1 MAARIPVRRLG
12 QPCLAAFRPRS
23 TYWVTSNRSFTN
35 SSARSAKNDDNKE
48 VDLTNP
54 ILDDYLSKR
63 NPKEKPTR
71 PVPQTGGLSKTGLFK
86 EEFEIPGYRMGMTP
100 AELEALKEENKSR
113 DEERAIETSRRLHA
127 LRLDP
132 LPSARR
138 SYERKLVIRGLRK
151 KREGKTLRLK
161 RTEREMVY
169 KSQDLPTSLKKMTRL
184 MHQIAGKTVEEALIQ
199 LRFSKKRVARDIVKG
214 LQLARD
220 EAIAARGMGLGAAVD
235 AETVAKEDALI
246 EAGKMKK
253 SERSRGYL
261 ADGTRR
267 RGTKEKATVIE
278 LRDGSKKTVT
288 DSTEMYVDQA
298 WASKGPETRSVE
310 FRARG
315 RTNLLHHRSAKFNVL
330 LKEEKTRMRISDE
343 IKKKR
348 ANKPLWVPLPDRP
361 VTTQRQY
368 CLW

>member
-1 MAARIPVRRLG
+1 MSSRIPVRRLG
-12 QPCLAAFRPRS
+12 QSCVATFRPR
-23 TYWVTSNRSFTN
+23 TAYWVSSNRAFTN
-35 SSARSAKNDDNKE
+35 SSTRSAEPKD
-48 VDLTNP
+48 VDLSNP
-54 ILDDYLSKR
+54 ILEEYLAKR
-63 NPKEKPTR
+63 KPNEKPER
-71 PVPQTGGLSKTGLFK
+71 PVPQTGGLSTTGLFK
-86 EEFEIPGYRMGMTP
+86 QEYETSGYRLGMTP
-100 AELEALKEENKSR
+100 EELEALKEKNKQR
-113 DEERAIETSRRLHA
+113 DEEVAIEKEKRLHA

-132 LPSARR
+132 VPAARR
-138 SYERKLVIRGLRK
+138 SYERQLVIKSLQKR
-151 KREGKTLRLK
+151 REGKTLRLK

-169 KSQDLPTSLKKMTRL
+169 KSQDLPTTLKKMTRL

-235 AETVAKEDALI
+235 PETARKEAALI
-246 EAGKMKK
+246 KAGKMKK
-253 SERSRGYL
+253 SERTTVYL

-267 RGTKEKATVIE
+267 RETKEKGTVIE

-288 DSTEMYVDQA
+288 DPTEMYIEQA
-298 WASKGPETRSVE
+298 WASKGPESKSPE

-315 RTNLLHHRSAKFNVL
+315 RINMLHHRSSKFNVL
-330 LKEEKTRMRISDE
+330 LKEEKTRMRVSEE

-348 ANKPLWVPLPDRP
+348 ANKPLWLPLPDRP
-361 VTTQRQY
+361 VTAQRQY

>member
-1 MAARIPVRRLG
+1 MTSRIPARRLG
-12 QPCLAAFRPRS
+12 QSCVATFRPRT
-23 TYWVTSNRSFTN
+23 TYWVSSSRAFTN
-35 SSARSAKNDDNKE
+35 SSARSAEQKD
-48 VDLTNP
+48 VDLSNP
-54 ILDDYLSKR
+54 ILEEYLAKR
-63 NPKEKPTR
+63 KPNEKPER
-71 PVPQTGGLSKTGLFK
+71 PLPQPGSLSKTGLFK
-86 EEFEIPGYRMGMTP
+86 KEYEVPGYRMGMTP
-100 AELEALKEENKSR
+100 EELEALKAQNAKR
-113 DEERAIETSRRLHA
+113 DLERNIEKEKQLHA
-127 LRLDP
+127 LQLDP

-138 SYERKLVIRGLRK
+138 AYERQLVIKSLQKR
-151 KREGKTLRLK
+151 REGKTLRLK

-235 AETVAKEDALI
+235 PETAKKEAALI
-246 EAGKMKK
+246 RAGKMNKAD
-253 SERSRGYL
+253 RTTVYL

-267 RGTKEKATVIE
+267 RETNEKGTVIE

-288 DSTEMYVDQA
+288 DPTEMYIDQA
-298 WASKGPETRSVE
+298 WASKGPEFKSPE

-315 RTNLLHHRSAKFNVL
+315 RINMLTHRSAKFNVL
-330 LKEEKTRMRISDE
+330 LKEEKTRMRVSDE

-348 ANKPLWVPLPDRP
+348 ANKPLWLPLPDRP
-361 VTTQRQY
+361 ITAQRQY